1 MIADEFL
8 AYLAAEKGLARST
21 VAAYR
26 RDLSQYEAFL
36 EGADP
41 TPERVTG
48 FLAHLLEQGAS
59 AATRARKLAA
69 VRGFHRFLVAEGVSE
84 VDPTAMVDT
93 PQRPRSLPKALTI
106 EAMTT
111 LLESIEPVDAAARR
125 DRAILEFMYATGA
138 RVAEVVA
145 TDQLDLDPE
154 TSTVLLTGKGNKQR
168 IVPVGSH
175 AWSAIDAWLPDR
187 LRLRASSTDD
197 GALFLNLRGKRLSRQ
212 SVWRVVRDRSAA
224 AGVSDVTPHVLRHS
238 VATHMV
244 EGGADLRT
252 VQEFLGHAS
261 ITTTQVY
268 TRVSPRHLA
277 EVYASSHPRSR

>member
-224 AGVSDVTPHVLRHS
+224 AGVNDVTPHVLRHS